1 MKINKVFVSC
11 MLLLISLI
19 SFSCR
24 RSNYICD
31 CKANNKSFQNV
42 FFNATE
48 REAEDLCDA
57 AEIKFEPGNPGLQC
71 EVYLKED

>member
-1 MKINKVFVSC
+1 MKLKSFSVVTF
-11 MLLLISLI
+11 LLISMV
-19 SFSCR
+19 SMSCR
-24 RSNYICD
+24 RSDYICD
-31 CKANNKSFQNV
+31 CQANVQSFQNV

-48 REAEDLCDA
+48 REAEDLCEA